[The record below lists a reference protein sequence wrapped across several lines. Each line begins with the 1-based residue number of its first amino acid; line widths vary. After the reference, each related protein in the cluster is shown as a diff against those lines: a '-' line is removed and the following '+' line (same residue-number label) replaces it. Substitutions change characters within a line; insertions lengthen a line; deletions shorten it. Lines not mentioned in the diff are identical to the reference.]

1 MKIYVFL
8 IILASLC
15 YFFYSYFNEP
25 VRQAN
30 TKNYNKE
37 HKADDGPVLQSKD
50 ILDPP
55 LSNQPRNI
63 KTH

>member
-1 MKIYVFL
+1 MKNYVFI
-8 IILASLC
+8 IILAFVC
-15 YFFYSYFNEP
+15 YYLFFYHDDSA
-25 VRQAN
+25 RLTN